1 MVEAMIDVFSSYS
14 PRNSWAIKEVALF
27 PSIIFLELLLSFL
40 ALTFFYFLENLPLVL
55 EFQENSLPE
64 EVY

>member
-1 MVEAMIDVFSSYS
+1 MVEAMIDVFSSYF
-14 PRNSWAIKEVALF
+14 PQNSWAIKEVALF
-27 PSIIFLELLLSFL
+27 LSIVFLELLLSFS

-55 EFQENSLPE
+55 EFPENSLPE

>member
-40 ALTFFYFLENLPLVL
+40 ALTFFYFLENLLLVL